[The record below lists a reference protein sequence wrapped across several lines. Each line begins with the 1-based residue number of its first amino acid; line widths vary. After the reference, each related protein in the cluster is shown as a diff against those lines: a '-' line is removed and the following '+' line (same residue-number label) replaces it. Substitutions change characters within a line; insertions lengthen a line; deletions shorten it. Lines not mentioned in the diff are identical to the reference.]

1 MEVSRIF
8 NFSASHFLT
17 RHGASIASEVPLS
30 NKRFAKRNTLSHG
43 KCENLHG
50 HNYKLIVTI
59 EGEVH
64 KDGMVMDFADIKKIV
79 NEKALNDLDHSH
91 LNEILEN
98 PSSEN
103 LAVYIWDK
111 LKKDLPLKKITI
123 YETENC
129 FCEYKG

>member
-17 RHGASIASEVPLS
+17 
-30 NKRFAKRNTLSHG
+30 NYHG

-50 HNYKLIVTI
+50 HNYKVIVTI
-59 EGEVH
+59 EGEV
-64 KDGMVMDFADIKKIV
+64 KNDGMVMDFAEIKKIV
-79 NEKALNDLDHSH
+79 NEKVLNDLDHSH

-111 LKKDLPLKKITI
+111 LKIHLPLKKITI

-129 FCEYKG
+129 FCEYKGKL

>member
-17 RHGASIASEVPLS
+17 
-30 NKRFAKRNTLSHG
+30 NYHG

-50 HNYKLIVTI
+50 HNYKLIVSI
-59 EGEVH
+59 EGKVQD
-64 KDGMVMDFADIKKIV
+64 DGMVMDFAEIKKSV

-103 LAVYIWDK
+103 LAIYIWDK

>member
-1 MEVSRIF
+1 MELSCIF
-8 NFSASHFLT
+8 HFSASHFLT
-17 RHGASIASEVPLS
+17 
-30 NKRFAKRNTLSHG
+30 KYHG

-59 EGEVH
+59 EGEV
-64 KDGMVMDFADIKKIV
+64 KNDGMVMDFADIKKIV
-79 NEKALNDLDHSH
+79 NEKILNSFDHSH
-91 LNEILEN
+91 LNEIVEN

-111 LKKDLPLKKITI
+111 LKDDLPLKKITI